1 MSLLQKAAFAKFP
14 DLRNFA
20 LANVAS
26 VDTRTALKKHFG
38 PLTQDK
44 LRAIAVYLNL
54 VPASDNENDA
64 PWCRTDDEFLRELL
78 VSSKFMGFLRIFL
91 LL

>member
-1 MSLLQKAAFAKFP
+1 MDLEHLDLLQKAAFAKFP

-26 VDTRTALKKHFG
+26 VDTRAALKKHFG
-38 PLTQDK
+38 PLTEEK

-54 VPASDNENDA
+54 VPPPENQEDA
-64 PWCRTDDEFLRELL
+64 PWCRTDETFLRELL
-78 VSSKFMGFLRIFL
+78 VSINVDFRF
-91 LL
+91 